1 MPFFIPDRYLKLDYF
16 GSSENSDSDL
26 TDYIKERDF
35 AFFAVN
41 FGYSKKDYE
50 SLTPTEKAFIIK
62 AYETK
67 TVNDSTFIRNAVYNA
82 INNAFRGKN
91 KRFIEL
97 WKKQQKY
104 DEEEIENDLKII
116 KENEEKEGKGWIAL
130 IYQGRRG

>member
-1 MPFFIPDRYLKLDYF
+1 MPFFIPLRLLEPEYF
-16 GSSENSDSDL
+16 KNENKEPQEQSPYSE
-26 TDYIKERDF
+26 YEDF

-67 TVNDSTFIRNAVYNA
+67 TVNDSTFIRNAVLNA
-82 INNAFRGKN
+82 VNNAFRKKGKQ
-91 KRFIEL
+91 FIEL

-130 IYQGRRG
+130 IYQGRRN